1 MQTKSGIS
9 LAVMYPYRPL
19 MCDKYIIMMKDVHKR
34 RKWVKDTEELS
45 VSSLKFLYKS
55 ETILKIK
62 TFYEK
67 KKISYHCPLR

>member
-9 LAVMYPYRPL
+9 LAVMYQYWPR
-19 MCDKYIIMMKDVHKR
+19 MCDTYIIMMKDVHKR

-55 ETILKIK
+55 ETILK
-62 TFYEK
+62 
-67 KKISYHCPLR
+67 